1 MWSSSHQRILFL
13 ILSFLV
19 ILSSTLVGAQDKP
32 SCLDYSKG
40 AYAGN
45 VTSQQECRTACETAE
60 GLPEPDFKTSTCDD
74 GSDVNGTNYKC
85 DCKRCDSSNAN
96 CERRQLCID
105 EICSSGTSKGVMM
118 VGLMA
123 MVVAYMMA

>member
-1 MWSSSHQRILFL
+1 MWFSSQQQRSLF
-13 ILSFLV
+13 FLV
-19 ILSSTLVGAQDKP
+19 IISTTLVGAQDKP

-60 GLPEPDFKTSTCDD
+60 GLPEPDFKTSTCS
-74 GSDVNGTNYKC
+74 GDVNGTNYKC

-96 CERRQLCID
+96 CERRQLCVD
-105 EICSSGTSKGVMM
+105 QICSSGASKAVM

-123 MVVAYMMA
+123 MVVSYLLA